1 MTNSGGVMGLDIIL
15 NPKGI
20 ESTYIDYLNLSF
32 GHWGDTALY
41 KWCFDRQIG
50 DLKADIMILKQDEKI
65 IAGSA
70 VTYRKA
76 LLGKSV
82 INVGIMTGSWTL
94 PEARGQGRFTKIIE
108 ESLSLASHKGT
119 ALLIAFLTE
128 SNASFRRLANA
139 GSSLFPTHYLFS
151 DHNTPIPESSHVVSP
166 VSDIKKGLETIF
178 ENLRKRQDGFAHFT
192 YTLKEWE
199 SQFWERPG
207 EMEFLHIGDIGLAII
222 EKKGDFD
229 RVLFLSLQEEHVF
242 ADCIKALL
250 KKALENG
257 QKLFLFTTSLL
268 WKDECLKLGF
278 SRTPGYLTALIADEN
293 ELIKIYPGASCLPE
307 NIAHEYHKPVSPW
320 YIGSWDIQSGDRM

>member
-1 MTNSGGVMGLDIIL
+1 MGFDIVL

-32 GHWGDTALY
+32 GHWGDAALY

-50 DLKADIMILKQDEKI
+50 DLKADIMIFKQDEKI

-82 INVGIMTGSWTL
+82 INVGIMTGSWTV
-94 PEARGQGRFTKIIE
+94 PEARGQGCFTTIIE
-108 ESLSLASHKGT
+108 ESLSLASLKGA

-128 SNASFRRLANA
+128 SNTSFRRLASA

-151 DHNTPIPESSHVVSP
+151 DQNTPIPESGHVVSP
-166 VSDIKKGLETIF
+166 ASDIQKGIETIF
-178 ENLRKRQDGFAHFT
+178 ENLRKHQDSFVHFT
-192 YTLKEWE
+192 YTLKEWA

-207 EMEFLHIGDIGLAII
+207 EIEFLRIGDIGLAII

-229 RVLFLSLQEEHVF
+229 RVLFLSLEEERAF
-242 ADCIKALL
+242 TDCIKALL
-250 KKALENG
+250 KRALENG
-257 QKLFLFTTSLL
+257 QKLFLFTTSAF
-268 WKDECLKLGF
+268 WKDECLKLGLG
-278 SRTPGYLTALIADEN
+278 RAPGYLTALVADEN
-293 ELIKIYPGASCLPE
+293 ALMKIYPGVSRLPA
-307 NIAHEYHKPVSPW
+307 NIVHEFYEPVSPW